1 MSTHQIQIGQK
12 VQHRHTGKK
21 GVVIGTDGNWIFT
34 AGLQIASPYNLAVW
48 WFIDADTKVVC
59 DYELVATDDLE
70 FLEAGTMSMPTFF
83 FALAQH
89 FDELKGEIKRLNGKA
104 NYLTRV

>member
-1 MSTHQIQIGQK
+1 MNISDVQIGQK

-21 GVVIGTDGNWIFT
+21 GVVIGTDNNWIFT
-34 AGLQIASPYNLAVW
+34 TGLQTASNYNLAVW

-59 DYELVATDDLE
+59 DYEIVAADELE

-83 FALAQH
+83 FALARH
-89 FDELKGEIKRLNGKA
+89 FDELRNEIKRLNEVT